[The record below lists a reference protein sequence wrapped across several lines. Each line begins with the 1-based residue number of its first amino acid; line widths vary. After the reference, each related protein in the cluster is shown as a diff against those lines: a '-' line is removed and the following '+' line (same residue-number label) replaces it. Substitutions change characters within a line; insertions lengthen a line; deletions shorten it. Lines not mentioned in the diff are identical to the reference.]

1 MEPNFNRNKNNDDEK
16 YTNPLAFKESKASDR
31 QNRFLSL
38 RKNKK
43 MNMPIM
49 KSGDEQIQ
57 EKYELKQDSFD
68 SNNNIIQNFFNSQ
81 DKPTFLYQ
89 LLSSSNFNSQNSGDY
104 DLNLIKFII
113 VQCLNYFKSEKDNE
127 ENLKKFFTD
136 SIITNLTDIMSLY
149 KKDINIVF
157 SIAIL
162 LRNLT
167 RESDSI
173 TKLITLNS
181 GNLQKIYDTLEN
193 TNEDVASE
201 ILKLLY
207 NCYFINEE
215 AVNPNINIGVYVFN
229 NLSNFVLNN
238 NIEVIKNFFNSP
250 YLGILISFLN
260 LLINDNTKEIYKKFD
275 SDNKN
280 RIIYLLLVIC
290 RDALDDNLKYDAHKA
305 LKKLLDII
313 TTPEE
318 LDVSKFGLV
327 EVVSTFLPHL
337 KLESNNPKI
346 VLYSLNIL
354 DKFSYLSDT
363 SQLIKLDLINQI
375 EQILLTIIDIN
386 ENIKNPKPYYQ
397 YYSKEIIS
405 KMLGSISYIISNAMA
420 DYEDENAKNAWK
432 EFIINETRII
442 DYFVSCLKII
452 DLDEDDLITIYDFFK
467 DYFDGTLEKEK
478 FIKLILSNFLEIV
491 LIENLKNNIINKNFE
506 IIQATLE
513 LSLIMLQKA
522 EKFSANQI
530 NFVKIYLEKKGF
542 NEMLTNIEGMD
553 FGNASNSEIE
563 KNIKEKFFK

>member
-68 SNNNIIQNFFNSQ
+68 SSNNIIQNFFNSQ

-104 DLNLIKFII
+104 DINLIKFII

-136 SIITNLTDIMSLY
+136 SIITNLTDIMCLY

-181 GNLQKIYDTLEN
+181 GNLQKIYDALEN

-386 ENIKNPKPYYQ
+386 ENIKNPKPYYK

-442 DYFVSCLKII
+442 DYFVSCLKIM
-452 DLDEDDLITIYDFFK
+452 DFDEDDLITIYDFFK

-491 LIENLKNNIINKNFE
+491 LIENLKNNIINKTFE
-506 IIQATLE
+506 IIQAILE

-553 FGNASNSEIE
+553 FGNASNSEMAR
-563 KNIKEKFFK
+563 NIQEKFFK